1 MFEPTLSISIH
12 CYFTDLYDWS
22 QKGDECKVTVARI
35 KRRSS
40 MTGGGMKIE
49 LNDTEIALFRYR
61 DNVYAIKER
70 CPHAGT
76 SI

>member
-1 MFEPTLSISIH
+1 
-12 CYFTDLYDWS
+12 
-22 QKGDECKVTVARI
+22 
-35 KRRSS
+35 